1 MIVNEKD
8 KFVIDYY
15 PKNSNIAD
23 EIQEPDKICE
33 NILNNF
39 NDHPKELNNVYD
51 LNRWDEYKDNILSQL
66 VLFYNFDFKR
76 IADVFDKLCNIK
88 RQTDLDGEEIPVYT
102 EKILRYHW
110 SFIHARR
117 FFGKKT
123 GEEFYI
129 LNRDEKS
136 MKLNEDKIEP
146 KEIEKE
152 KEKEKSPKDITT
164 DKNLVNT
171 INVNSLNKEKDLN
184 SYFDKLLNQE
194 MDKERTKLFEMELKE
209 KESKNNSFPINI
221 SKNDDGEK
229 NVNDIINN
237 IKQKEKNK
245 KEEIEKHKMEKE
257 KEEEKEMEY

>member
-15 PKNSNIAD
+15 PINKTTNE
-23 EIQEPDKICE
+23 EIQSPEEICK
-33 NILNNF
+33 NILNDF
-39 NDHPKELNNVYD
+39 NDHPKELNNLYD

-66 VLFYNFDFKR
+66 VLFYNFDFKK

-88 RQTDLDGEEIPVYT
+88 RDTDLNGEEIPVYT

-117 FFGKKT
+117 FFGKNT

-136 MKLNEDKIEP
+136 MKLNEDKIEQ
-146 KEIEKE
+146 KEKE
-152 KEKEKSPKDITT
+152 KEKEDSPKDITT

-209 KESKNNSFPINI
+209 KKQKNNSFPINI
-221 SKNDDGEK
+221 SKNADGEK

-237 IKQKEKNK
+237 IKQKEKYKN
-245 KEEIEKHKMEKE
+245 EEIERQKIEKQ

>member
-15 PKNSNIAD
+15 PVNSNLAD
-23 EIQEPDKICE
+23 EVQNPDKICE

-39 NDHPKELNNVYD
+39 NDHPKELNNLYD

-66 VLFYNFDFKR
+66 VLFYNFDFKK

-88 RQTDLDGEEIPVYT
+88 RETDLDGGEIPVYT

-136 MKLNEDKIEP
+136 MKLNEDKFEQ

-152 KEKEKSPKDITT
+152 NFPKDITT

-209 KESKNNSFPINI
+209 KAAKNDSFPINI
-221 SKNDDGEK
+221 SKNDAEK

-245 KEEIEKHKMEKE
+245 KEEIERQKIEKQ

>member
-15 PKNSNIAD
+15 PMNSNLAD
-23 EIQEPDKICE
+23 EVQNPDKICE

-39 NDHPKELNNVYD
+39 NDHPKELNNLYD

-66 VLFYNFDFKR
+66 VLFYNFDFKK

-88 RQTDLDGEEIPVYT
+88 RETDLDGGEIPVYT

-136 MKLNEDKIEP
+136 MKLNEDKFEQ

-152 KEKEKSPKDITT
+152 NFPKDITT

-209 KESKNNSFPINI
+209 KAAKNDSFPINI
-221 SKNDDGEK
+221 SKNDAEK

-245 KEEIEKHKMEKE
+245 KEVIERQKIEKQ